1 MITKTDDMSIIL
13 NGIKFTI
20 REAKPEELTGSN
32 DFGFTDYRNHEIAID
47 PTLPENEQILTLR
60 HEALHASMYAHGF
73 GSSRVMGQE
82 QIAEWFSKCS
92 DEVELQLLNILGY
105 KVISKQSQLN
115 NQRKIISSFEELDAI
130 DEDNMIQLER
140 YMQKHPESIKNDCDL
155 LDMFQKIIDNTKKN
169 VQLYNKLIKI
179 V

>member
-1 MITKTDDMSIIL
+1 MITKIDDMSIIL

-92 DEVELQLLNILGY
+92 DEVELQLFHILGY
-105 KVISKQSQLN
+105 KVVSQQTQLN
-115 NQRKIISSFEELDAI
+115 NERKQTMLFQELTNI
-130 DEDNMIQLER
+130 EKDNMTQLET
-140 YMQKHPESIKNDCDL
+140 YINKHSKSFKNDSDL
-155 LDMFQKIIDNTKKN
+155 FDMFQKIMDNSKKHI
-169 VQLYNKLIKI
+169 QIYSKLIKI
-179 V
+179 D